1 MSTLI
6 VVGRLG
12 ADAELKTTQGG
23 TQVCSFSV
31 AEDIGYGDS
40 KKTQWIK
47 CALFGKRAGSL
58 VSYLTKGTTVEVIGR
73 PQVNVW
79 KDKQGEPRGN
89 IEVAVSD
96 INLHGGGSKD
106 RPVADSARATHRDD
120 MDQDIPF

>member
-12 ADAELKTTQGG
+12 GDAELKTTQGG
-23 TQVCSFSV
+23 TEVCSFSV
-31 AEDIGYGDS
+31 AEDIGYGES

-47 CALFGKRAGSL
+47 CSLFGKRAASL
-58 VSYLTKGTTVEVIGR
+58 APYLTKGSMVEVIGR

-79 KDKQGEPRGN
+79 KDKQGEARGN

-106 RPVADSARATHRDD
+106 RPVADSARATQRSE
-120 MDQDIPF
+120 MDQEIPF